1 MSVNQQEWLEQLA
14 RLRSERRACVQVVV
28 IGVKG
33 SAPREIGARMIVAD
47 GRLAWGT
54 IGGGRLEH
62 MAMERAAQLAVAAQS
77 GESLGQPQAF
87 TESVPLSEKAGQCC
101 GGEVTLYY
109 EAFPW
114 TRRKLVIFGAG
125 HVAQAI
131 AGLQSYLDL
140 DVLLVDPR
148 SEEEIE
154 PRMAPERPYETLFI
168 DAPEEEVE
176 TLPAG
181 SLLLVMSHSHAL
193 DQEVV
198 ARAVKRNVF
207 PYIGLI
213 GSDRKWVRF
222 RHRLTQRGFTDEE
235 LERVT
240 CPIGVTKGSKEPRKI
255 ALSVAAELVELAL
268 GTIPHGT
275 MQGTQV
281 RP

>member
-14 RLRSERRACVQVVV
+14 RLRNESRACAQVVV

-62 MAMERAAQLAVAAQS
+62 QAIERAGQLAAAAQS
-77 GESLGQPQAF
+77 GQNMGEPQAF

-131 AGLQSYLDL
+131 AGLQPYLDL
-140 DVLLVDPR
+140 DVLLIDPR

-154 PRMAPERPYETLFI
+154 PPMAADRPYETLFI
-168 DAPEEEVE
+168 DSPEEEVDA
-176 TLPAG
+176 LPEG

-193 DQEVV
+193 DQEVI

-213 GSDRKWVRF
+213 GSDRKWIRF
-222 RHRLTQRGFTDEE
+222 RHRLTQRGFTDDE
-235 LERVT
+235 LARVT

-255 ALSVAAELVELAL
+255 ALSVAAELVDLTLEPVQSGA
-268 GTIPHGT
+268 
-275 MQGTQV
+275 QV

>member
-1 MSVNQQEWLEQLA
+1 MSVNQQEWLESLA
-14 RLRSERRACVQVVV
+14 RLRSERRACAQVVV

-62 MAMERAAQLAVAAQS
+62 LAIERAAKLAEAAQS
-77 GESLGQPQAF
+77 GSGSGAPQAL
-87 TESVPLSEKAGQCC
+87 TEAVPLSEKAGQCC

-114 TRRKLVIFGAG
+114 TRRKLAIFGAG

-131 AGLQSYLDL
+131 GGLQPYLDL

-154 PRMAPERPYETLFI
+154 PPMEAARPFETLFI
-168 DAPEEEVE
+168 DSPEEEVG
-176 TLPAG
+176 TLPEG
-181 SLLLVMSHSHAL
+181 SLLLIMSHSHAL
-193 DQEVV
+193 DLEVV
-198 ARAVKRNVF
+198 ARAIRRGVF

-213 GSDRKWVRF
+213 GSDRKWARF
-222 RHRLTQRGFTDEE
+222 RQRLLQRGFTEEE
-235 LERVT
+235 LARVT
-240 CPIGVTKGSKEPRKI
+240 CPIGVSKGSKEPRKI
-255 ALSVAAELVELAL
+255 ALSVAAQLVELVPDAAHATSST
-268 GTIPHGT
+268 GGGP
-275 MQGTQV
+275 
-281 RP
+281 R

>member
-1 MSVNQQEWLEQLA
+1 MSVNQQEWLESLA
-14 RLRSERRACVQVVV
+14 RLRSERRACAQVVV

-62 MAMERAAQLAVAAQS
+62 LAIERAAKLAEEAQS
-77 GESLGQPQAF
+77 GRNTGAPQAI

-101 GGEVTLYY
+101 GGEVTLFY

-131 AGLQSYLDL
+131 GGLQPYLDL
-140 DVLLVDPR
+140 DVLLIDPR

-154 PRMAPERPYETLFI
+154 PPLAVDRCFETLFI
-168 DAPEEEVE
+168 DSPEEEVDG
-176 TLPAG
+176 LPDG

-198 ARAVKRNVF
+198 ARAIKRDSF

-213 GSDRKWVRF
+213 GSDRKWTRF
-222 RHRLTQRGFTDEE
+222 RHRLMQRGFSEEE
-235 LERVT
+235 LSRVT
-240 CPIGVTKGSKEPRKI
+240 CPIGVSKGSKEPRKI
-255 ALSVAAELVELAL
+255 ALSVAAQITDLAL
-268 GTIPHGT
+268 DGAI
-275 MQGTQV
+275 
-281 RP
+281 RPGGGR